1 VSKPIFE
8 LVDELPTGGLT
19 VMSLRSLDF
28 VIPGEW
34 QNLVGFDNTIRTVTG
49 ETDEDIIQQIG
60 DRAVTLYNDKSQG
73 YQTALWLYQTVTSG
87 SKLLGT
93 AALANKVGEKVP
105 LLGFL
110 DKLTPK
116 ADKAQTIDLGVKL
129 VVELVAFCQING
141 IPGDSIGDFLGALGD
156 YSGESLM
163 RMAALVCFDGLIP
176 LGPDFIQ
183 KVLSNF
189 NTMSPQELQQNQS
202 FNSVKDLIPGD
213 DPEGNKNLELQKNF
227 ITQSF
232 DSVSGWMSDFVTSR
246 NLTPQNVAKNLS
258 SFIDVAD
265 DKLDYLAAFLDVST
279 NYYEHTGIQTLA
291 RRLVERAAGEI

>member
-1 VSKPIFE
+1 MSKPIFQ

-28 VIPGEW
+28 AVPGEW
-34 QNLVGFDNTIRTVTG
+34 QNLVGFDNTIRAVTG
-49 ETDEDIIQQIG
+49 ETDESIIQQIG
-60 DRAVTLYNDKSQG
+60 DRAVYLFNDKSQG
-73 YQTALWLYQTVTSG
+73 YQRALWLYQTVDRAS
-87 SKLLGT
+87 SALGA

-110 DKLTPK
+110 GNITPK
-116 ADKAQTIDLGVKL
+116 AEKAQTIDLAVKL

-183 KVLSNF
+183 MVLSRF
-189 NTMSPQELQQNQS
+189 NNMSPQELEQNQS
-202 FNSVKDLIPGD
+202 FQGVKDEIPG
-213 DPEGNKNLELQKNF
+213 GSSSGKLGF
-227 ITQSF
+227 INESF
-232 DSVSGWMSDFVTSR
+232 SSVSGWMSGFVNSR
-246 NLTPQNVAKNLS
+246 GLTPQNVAQNLS
-258 SFIDVAD
+258 NFIDFSE
-265 DKLDYLAAFLDVST
+265 DKLDYLGAFLDVST
-279 NYYEHTGIQTLA
+279 NYYEHTGVQTLA
-291 RRLVERAAGEI
+291 RRLIERAAAEI